1 MPVRLEP
8 VSEEHLEGLCRAIE
22 AVARERRYLGN
33 VDGFP
38 LEEVRQFTAGLAAA
52 GGVQLVAV
60 DDDGSVAG
68 WCDIRRNPF
77 DGFRHVGTLGVG
89 LLPAHR
95 ERGLGPKLLARTI
108 EAAAAAG
115 MHRIELEV
123 FASNTRAVHVFEK
136 AGFVREGL
144 KRGARLLDGVADD
157 LVCMALLL
165 PRAKHGP
172 PSRRPATPPTARQT
186 GTDRG

>member
-1 MPVRLEP
+1 MPVRIERA
-8 VSEEHLEGLCRAIE
+8 SEGHLEGLCQAIE
-22 AVARERRYLGN
+22 TVARERRYLGN

-38 LEEVRQFTAGLAAA
+38 LDEVRQFAAALAAT

-68 WCDIRRNPF
+68 WCDVRRNPF
-77 DGFRHVGTLGVG
+77 EGFRHVGTLGIG
-89 LLPAHR
+89 LLSAY
-95 ERGLGPKLLARTI
+95 RGLGLGPRLLARTV
-108 EAAAAAG
+108 EAASAAG

-144 KRGARLLDGVADD
+144 KRRARLLDGVADD
-157 LVCMALLL
+157 VVCMARLL
-165 PRAKHGP
+165 PGA
-172 PSRRPATPPTARQT
+172 ADT
-186 GTDRG
+186 

>member
-1 MPVRLEP
+1 MPMTIEP

-38 LEEVRQFTAGLAAA
+38 LEDIRQFAATLAGD

-60 DDDGSVAG
+60 ADDGTVAG

-77 DGFRHVGTLGVG
+77 EGFRHVGTLGVG
-89 LLPAHR
+89 LLTAHR
-95 ERGLGPKLLARTI
+95 ERGLGPRLLARAI
-108 EAAAAAG
+108 EAAGAAG
-115 MHRIELEV
+115 MQRIELEV

-157 LVCMALLL
+157 VVCMALLL
-165 PRAKHGP
+165 PRADG
-172 PSRRPATPPTARQT
+172 A
-186 GTDRG
+186 

>member
-1 MPVRLEP
+1 MPVRTEP
-8 VSEEHLEGLCRAIE
+8 VSEEHMEGLWRAIE

-38 LEEVRQFTAGLAAA
+38 LGEVRQFAAALAAG

-77 DGFRHVGTLGVG
+77 EGFRHVGTLGVG
-89 LLPAHR
+89 LLSAYR
-95 ERGLGPKLLARTI
+95 EQGLGPKLLARTI

-115 MHRIELEV
+115 MRRIELEV

-144 KRGARLLDGVADD
+144 KRDARVLDGVPDD
-157 LVCMALLL
+157 VVCMALLV
-165 PRAKHGP
+165 PQAKQGS
-172 PSRRPATPPTARQT
+172 PSRLPATPPVARGT

>member
-1 MPVRLEP
+1 MSVRIERA
-8 VSEEHLEGLCRAIE
+8 SGEHLEGFCRAVE
-22 AVARERRYLGN
+22 EVARERRYLAN
-33 VDGFP
+33 VHGFP
-38 LEEVRQFTAGLAAA
+38 LEEARQFAAALAAG

-60 DDDGSVAG
+60 DGDSIVG
-68 WCDIRRNPF
+68 WCDIRRGPF
-77 DGFRHVGTLGVG
+77 EGLRHVGTLGVG
-89 LLPAHR
+89 LLPAYR
-95 ERGLGPKLLARTI
+95 ERGLGPRLLARTI

-144 KRGARLLDGVADD
+144 KRSARLLDGVADD
-157 LVCMALLL
+157 VVCMALLL
-165 PRAKHGP
+165 PAGKHGP
-172 PSRRPATPPTARQT
+172 QSGSLPTPPAAPET

>member
-1 MPVRLEP
+1 MPIRIEP
-8 VSEEHLEGLCRAIE
+8 ATEGHLEGLCQAIE

-38 LEEVRQFTAGLAAA
+38 LAEVRQFAAALAAD

-77 DGFRHVGTLGVG
+77 EGFRHVGTLGIG
-89 LLPAHR
+89 LLAAHR
-95 ERGLGPKLLARTI
+95 ERGLGRKLLARTI
-108 EAAAAAG
+108 EAGATAG
-115 MHRIELEV
+115 MQRIELEV

-144 KRGARLLDGVADD
+144 KRRARLLDGVADD
-157 LVCMALLL
+157 VVCMALLL
-165 PRAKHGP
+165 PRAQR
-172 PSRRPATPPTARQT
+172 S
-186 GTDRG
+186 

>member
-1 MPVRLEP
+1 MPVRIETA
-8 VSEEHLEGLCRAIE
+8 SEGHLEGLCQSIE

-38 LEEVRQFTAGLAAA
+38 LDEVRQFAAALAAT

-68 WCDIRRNPF
+68 WCDVRRNPF
-77 DGFRHVGTLGVG
+77 EGFRHVGTLGIG
-89 LLPAHR
+89 LLSAYR
-95 ERGLGPKLLARTI
+95 GQGLGPTLLARTV

-144 KRGARLLDGVADD
+144 KRRARLLDGVGDD
-157 LVCMALLL
+157 VVCMARLL
-165 PRAKHGP
+165 PGA
-172 PSRRPATPPTARQT
+172 ADT
-186 GTDRG
+186 